1 MYILTNFLSAIIFF
15 IFVYPIS
22 FLLKIFHKDFLNK
35 GIKKNNKS
43 YWEKRG

>member
-1 MYILTNFLSAIIFF
+1 MYIFTKILSAIIFF
-15 IFVYPIS
+15 AFVCPIS
-22 FLLKIFHKDFLNK
+22 FILKFFNSDFLNK